1 MAIFNSYVK
10 LPEGTPLLKNQGF
23 MNPGLTLFILLA
35 ASPGGTNEPS
45 LQSWI
50 SKTICIRLLRILY
63 STYEQY
69 IVTQCHTDTHTY
81 ICIYIYV
88 YIYVYIYNI
97 ELNTSHCT
105 MLRQSICSHGHWS
118 LWNHGKIHGGPA
130 MAPILWGVV
139 WAAHSASGFGKEVC
153 TSSGQGIAGAIPSG
167 NLLHSYWKWP
177 LIVDFPIKNGDFQ

>member
-1 MAIFNSYVK
+1 
-10 LPEGTPLLKNQGF
+10 

-69 IVTQCHTDTHTY
+69 IVTQCHTDTHTHTYIYICIYMYIYIY

-88 YIYVYIYNI
+88 YIYVYILYIYIYYI

-177 LIVDFPIKNGDFQ
+177 LIVDFPI